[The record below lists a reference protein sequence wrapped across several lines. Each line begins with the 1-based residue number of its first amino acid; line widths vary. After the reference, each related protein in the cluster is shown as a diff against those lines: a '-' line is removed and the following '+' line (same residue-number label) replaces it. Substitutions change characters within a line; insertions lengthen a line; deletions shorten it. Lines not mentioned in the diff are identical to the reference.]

1 MCLLTPKKRISRV
14 PSVDEL
20 QRDIYK
26 ETLEHMVSGLMRQNV
41 NDDDYAI
48 ARDFDS
54 YQSDD
59 EIMDLIDEIVDK
71 VADSN

>member
-1 MCLLTPKKRISRV
+1 MCKMTPKKRVVVI
-14 PSVDEL
+14 PTLDEL
-20 QRDIYK
+20 QHDIYK
-26 ETLEHMVSGLMRQNV
+26 ETLEHMVSGLMQQNV
-41 NDDDYAI
+41 NDDYAI
-48 ARDFDS
+48 ARDFDT

>member
-1 MCLLTPKKRISRV
+1 MTPKKRVVVI
-14 PSVDEL
+14 PTLDEL
-20 QRDIYK
+20 QHDNYK
-26 ETLEHMVSGLMRQNV
+26 ETLEHMVSGLLRQNV
-41 NDDDYAI
+41 NDDYAI
-48 ARDFDS
+48 ARDFDT

>member
-1 MCLLTPKKRISRV
+1 MCILTPKKRVTRV

-26 ETLEHMVSGLMRQNV
+26 ETLEHMVSGLIRQNV
-41 NDDDYAI
+41 NDDYAI

-59 EIMDLIDEIVDK
+59 EIIDLIDEIVDK
-71 VADSN
+71 VTDSN

>member
-1 MCLLTPKKRISRV
+1 MCKMTPKKRLVVI
-14 PSVDEL
+14 PTLDEL
-20 QRDIYK
+20 QHDNYK
-26 ETLEHMVSGLMRQNV
+26 ETLEHMVNGLLRQNV
-41 NDDDYAI
+41 NDDYAI